1 MSKNSKKRSK
11 GALGDEETMIIGPD
25 VPDQAKL
32 RPERPIRDLGDFIVF
47 LRRIESIFGTLDTPR
62 RPTVGD
68 RFLL

>member
-1 MSKNSKKRSK
+1 
-11 GALGDEETMIIGPD
+11 MIIGPD